1 MLGWIPMTFMD
12 RVHLSFMWSGTYII
26 FCASTLFEIFVFFN
40 MHVSYTHVGGEK
52 KLLSAAAASVF
63 VVLYE
68 TRTVR
73 LNNLS

>member
-1 MLGWIPMTFMD
+1 MD
-12 RVHLSFMWSGTYII
+12 RVQLPFMWSVMYIKSSVPSI
-26 FCASTLFEIFVFFN
+26 LFVFFN